1 MTEDGSS
8 SKCGCRKLREEAQA
22 FRAAAAAQA
31 EMEVLA
37 ERNRQ
42 LREEEAKLEKPNPL
56 EVRGCQHKPYNYDC
70 PEGFGIVGLG
80 VCSPKP

>member
-1 MTEDGSS
+1 M
-8 SKCGCRKLREEAQA
+8 QA

-31 EMEVLA
+31 EMEACA

-56 EVRGCQHKPYNYDC
+56 EVRGR
-70 PEGFGIVGLG
+70 
-80 VCSPKP
+80 

>member
-1 MTEDGSS
+1 MLLNPKSVNPKPSIPGS
-8 SKCGCRKLREEAQA
+8 CGKEVQA

-31 EMEVLA
+31 EMEACA

-56 EVRGCQHKPYNYDC
+56 EVRGR
-70 PEGFGIVGLG
+70 
-80 VCSPKP
+80 